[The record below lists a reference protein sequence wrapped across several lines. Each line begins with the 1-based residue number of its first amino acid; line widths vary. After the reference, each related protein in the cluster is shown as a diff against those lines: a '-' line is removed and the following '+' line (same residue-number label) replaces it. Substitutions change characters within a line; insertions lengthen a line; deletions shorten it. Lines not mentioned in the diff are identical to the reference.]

1 MTGQKIEYI
10 LQQQKEYFST
20 GETLPLQFRLRALGK
35 LKAAIKKNDK
45 MLCQA
50 LYSDLGK
57 SRAESFMCELGLTL
71 SEIGWMEK
79 NLKKL
84 MENGLVKTPLAQ
96 FAAKSFQSPCPYGN
110 VLIMSP

>member
-1 MTGQKIEYI
+1 MTGQKIQYI

-20 GETLPLQFRLRALGK
+20 GGTLPLQFRLRALGK

-57 SRAESFMCELGLTL
+57 SRAESYMCELGLTL
-71 SEIGWMEK
+71 
-79 NLKKL
+79 
-84 MENGLVKTPLAQ
+84 
-96 FAAKSFQSPCPYGN
+96 
-110 VLIMSP
+110 